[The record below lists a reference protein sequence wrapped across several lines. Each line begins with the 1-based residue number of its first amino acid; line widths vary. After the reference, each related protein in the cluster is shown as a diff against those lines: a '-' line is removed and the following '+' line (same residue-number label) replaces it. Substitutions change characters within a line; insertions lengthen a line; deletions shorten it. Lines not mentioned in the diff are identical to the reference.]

1 VPFVVAEAARTGED
15 AHGLNMDLSG
25 AKCDALSR

>member
-1 VPFVVAEAARTGED
+1 MRHLLDTRTLARED